1 MISHVTAFGSN
12 IFRTSV
18 IPSLAHP
25 EWEDLVI
32 TSPSYYDQIG
42 GAPVV
47 RDVVDAF
54 YVRVLAD
61 DDLKPYF
68 AGIDMPRLK
77 RHMVVLLCSV
87 LGGPEPYEGR
97 DLGEAHAGMGVTS
110 EHYDKVGEHLF
121 AVLRAGGVG
130 EDILRDVGLVLGKVK
145 PSIVTGLADTPAET
159 AG

>member
-1 MISHVTAFGSN
+1 MN
-12 IFRTSV
+12 TS
-18 IPSLAHP
+18 
-25 EWEDLVI
+25 
-32 TSPSYYDQIG
+32 SYYDQIG

-47 RDVVDAF
+47 RDVVDRF
-54 YVRVLAD
+54 YVRVLGD

-68 AGIDMPRLK
+68 VDVDMPRLK

-97 DLGEAHAGMGVTS
+97 DLGEAHAGMGITS

-121 AVLRAGGVG
+121 AVLQDSGVG

-145 PSIVTGLADTPAET
+145 SSIVAEPAGTAD
-159 AG
+159 

>member
-1 MISHVTAFGSN
+1 MTSHVTAFGSN
-12 IFRTSV
+12 TFRTSV
-18 IPSLAHP
+18 IPSLSHP
-25 EWEDLVI
+25 EWEGLVI

-121 AVLRAGGVG
+121 AVLEAGGVG

-145 PSIVTGLADTPAET
+145 PSIVTGPSDTTAET